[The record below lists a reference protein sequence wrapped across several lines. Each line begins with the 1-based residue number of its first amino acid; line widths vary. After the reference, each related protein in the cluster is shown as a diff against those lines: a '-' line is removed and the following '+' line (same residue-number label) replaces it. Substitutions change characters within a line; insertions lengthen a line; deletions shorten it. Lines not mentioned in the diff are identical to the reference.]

1 MVVGSSPT
9 VAAFTPGAL
18 GAFSETV
25 IITSDRDAAMAQKG
39 VGAEKTVFE
48 GILEALSDK
57 HSELHISLQG
67 MSGWFPCLG
76 GGVECNGHVTLSA
89 HVRDITEDEKKA
101 SASRN
106 VALMSK

>member
-1 MVVGSSPT
+1 MSQSKG
-9 VAAFTPGAL
+9 AADT
-18 GAFSETV
+18 
-25 IITSDRDAAMAQKG
+25 
-39 VGAEKTVFE
+39 EKTIVE

-57 HSELHISLQG
+57 HSQLDINLQG
-67 MSGWFPCLG
+67 MSVRFPSV
-76 GGVECNGHVTLSA
+76 GVSIECNGLITLTA